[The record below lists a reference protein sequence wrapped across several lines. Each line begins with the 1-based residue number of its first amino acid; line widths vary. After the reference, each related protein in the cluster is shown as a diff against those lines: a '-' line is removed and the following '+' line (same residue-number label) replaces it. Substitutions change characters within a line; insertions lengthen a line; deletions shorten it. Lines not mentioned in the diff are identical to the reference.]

1 MHYLGAIH
9 SKETL
14 MPRIRP
20 FMGHHAAVPALLAA
34 LLTFTPATQAVTI
47 NGTRVP
53 DSLQHGGQLLTLN
66 GTGVRN
72 KYFIDLYVGALYL
85 PRRVDDAGTILAAD
99 EPMALRLAIVSDRIT
114 SERMRES
121 SLEGFEHATHGKTGP
136 LTRDIEAFL
145 DAYREP
151 IRIGD
156 VFELRYTPGAGTD
169 IVKNDKVVTTIEGLA
184 FKQALFGIW
193 LCDEP
198 AQTSLREGLLGH
210 GD

>member
-1 MHYLGAIH
+1 MTQFRSVSGRRLV
-9 SKETL
+9 
-14 MPRIRP
+14 
-20 FMGHHAAVPALLAA
+20 VPALLTA
-34 LLTFTPATQAVTI
+34 LLSLPLTALAVTV
-47 NGTRVP
+47 NETRVP
-53 DSLQHGGQLLTLN
+53 DTLNLGGQLLTLN

-85 PRRVDDAGTILAAD
+85 PRNVDDANSILVAD

-121 SLEGFEHATHGKTGP
+121 SLEGFEHATHGRTAP
-136 LTRDIEAFL
+136 LQHDIEAFL

-151 IRIGD
+151 IRTGD
-156 VFELRYTPGAGTD
+156 VFELRYMPGAGTD
-169 IVKNDKVVTTIEGLA
+169 IVKNDKVVTTIKGLA

-210 GD
+210 AD